1 MPCQGQAGAFG
12 WQNSAMTIQTQTD
25 SAPQARSATH
35 PDVKAVDAAITS
47 RMSARAFLPTPVPR
61 AVVEEILDVARRAAS
76 GTNTQPWKV
85 YALQGTVRDELV
97 AKVCAKHDELAA
109 NPVMAKEWPEPYD
122 YYPVEWKSP
131 YIDRRRENGWG
142 LYGLLGIQKG
152 EKAKMHAQHQRNY
165 KFFDAPIGL
174 MFTID
179 KIMGRGSLLDYGLFL
194 QNIMVAA
201 RARGLH
207 TCPQA
212 AWNSFSPIILPHIGA
227 GPDEMLVCG
236 MALGFAD
243 PSDAVNGFV
252 TPREPVSAFTTFL
265 G

>member
-1 MPCQGQAGAFG
+1 MQVNTVVADPA
-12 WQNSAMTIQTQTD
+12 S
-25 SAPQARSATH
+25 
-35 PDVKAVDAAITS
+35 VDAAIES
-47 RMSARAFLPTPVPR
+47 RFSCRAFLRDKPVDR
-61 AVVEEILDVARRAAS
+61 ALIERILAVASRAPS

-85 YALQGTVRDELV
+85 YVLQGASRDELV
-97 AKVCAKHDELAA
+97 RKVCEAHDAVFADPSLAE
-109 NPVMAKEWPEPYD
+109 KYREDFD
-122 YYPVEWKSP
+122 YYPEKWVPP

-165 KFFDAPIGL
+165 VFFDAPVGM

-179 KIMGRGSLLDYGLFL
+179 RVLGRGSLMDAAMFI

-201 RARGLH
+201 RAHGLH

-212 AWNSFSPIILPHIGA
+212 AWDEFGAVVKPHIGA
-227 GPDEMLVCG
+227 GDGELLLCGLSLGYADES
-236 MALGFAD
+236 AR
-243 PSDAVNGFV
+243 VNTYQ
-252 TPREPVSAFTTFL
+252 TPREPVSAFTRWL